1 MKPTTAY
8 HGSCKPVKYTQEI
21 TKKLIDQYQSG
32 TEVGAIAAMMTIEH
46 GEPIPERSIIAKLS
60 SLGVYKKKEYL
71 TKRGEV
77 PIKKEEYI
85 ERIAQLLDVSA
96 EILESLE
103 KVNKSVLQLL
113 ERKLLEAP
121 KLQKP
126 VTVTDLDQNYF
137 LEVQYA
143 QQLIENVKKP
153 YEFVK

>member
-1 MKPTTAY
+1 M
-8 HGSCKPVKYTQEI
+8 KYTQEI
-21 TKKLIDQYQSG
+21 TNKLIKQYQEG
-32 TEVGAIAAMMTIEH
+32 IEVGAIAAMMTIEH

-121 KLQKP
+121 KVQK
-126 VTVTDLDQNYF
+126 VLDITDLDKNYF
-137 LEVQYA
+137 LEVQLA
-143 QQLIENVKKP
+143 QELIENVKKP
-153 YEFVK
+153 YVMQK

>member
-1 MKPTTAY
+1 
-8 HGSCKPVKYTQEI
+8 
-21 TKKLIDQYQSG
+21 
-32 TEVGAIAAMMTIEH
+32 
-46 GEPIPERSIIAKLS
+46 
-60 SLGVYKKKEYL
+60 
-71 TKRGEV
+71 V

-126 VTVTDLDQNYF
+126 VTVQDLDQNYF

>member
-1 MKPTTAY
+1 
-8 HGSCKPVKYTQEI
+8 VKYTQEI

-121 KLQKP
+121 KVQK
-126 VTVTDLDQNYF
+126 VLDITDLDKNYF
-137 LEVQYA
+137 LEVQLA
-143 QQLIENVKKP
+143 QELIENVKKP
-153 YEFVK
+153 YVMQK